1 MISSKAK
8 RLPYSQK
15 SVYSDSSIQPIVNFV
30 MNFKIVLIVT
40 IELIKAHHQR
50 DLSLPERAVFILDIK
65 TLFESNYPTV
75 ITPLR
80 PVSAYPFPA
89 TVSGYTVT
97 SHARTVNQHGC
108 PVAVHAYTV
117 TVQACSITGHPCK
130 TTGDGSAI
138 TEDECAV
145 DKTNLLKTMNGGGV

>member
-1 MISSKAK
+1 
-8 RLPYSQK
+8 
-15 SVYSDSSIQPIVNFV
+15 
-30 MNFKIVLIVT
+30 MNFKIVLIAT

-97 SHARTVNQHGC
+97 LHARTVNQHGC

-117 TVQACSITGHPCK
+117 TVQACTATGCGYTVDKGPCSITGHPCK